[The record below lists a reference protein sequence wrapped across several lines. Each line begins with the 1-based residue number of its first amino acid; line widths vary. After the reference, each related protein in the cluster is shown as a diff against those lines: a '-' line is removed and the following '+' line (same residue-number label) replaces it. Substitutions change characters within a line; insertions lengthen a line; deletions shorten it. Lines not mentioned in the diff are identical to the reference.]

1 MSGNI
6 EFADGLSVNKP
17 NNKAPDFVKASMTIS
32 SQKLIGWLM
41 AKKEETVRLDIK
53 ESKGGKYYASVNSW
67 KPSGNAQQQRP
78 QTNTG
83 ASFSPQQVAAEIT
96 PTNDN
101 PFGF

>member
-17 NNKAPDFVKASMTIS
+17 NDKAPHFVKAGLTIN

-67 KPSGNAQQQRP
+67 KPSGNAQQARP
-78 QTNTG
+78 QVNTG
-83 ASFSPQQVAAEIT
+83 ASFAPQQVAANLA
-96 PTNDN
+96 PADDD
-101 PFGF
+101 PFAF